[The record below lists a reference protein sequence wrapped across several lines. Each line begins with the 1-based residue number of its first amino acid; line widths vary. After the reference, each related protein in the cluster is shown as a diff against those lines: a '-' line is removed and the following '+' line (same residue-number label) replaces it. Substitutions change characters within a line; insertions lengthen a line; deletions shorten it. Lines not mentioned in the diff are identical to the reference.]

1 MEAHLYLEA
10 RLQMIGSAT
19 DFTYKWCVNM
29 GFEQAVAARMAL
41 AVDEILTDIVLYA
54 FKDET
59 GHIEIWFQYTFSE
72 IEIIIQE
79 MGEPFDPERYVY
91 DADKAMKESNF
102 EGASLESV
110 RCMTDQFIFLNRGK
124 DGKEFRLVKRFESA
138 DIRDRLPEK
147 YPEQKD
153 DNDVHDDD
161 KNGNSAPGGDY
172 LLTPVTSEDAEDIA
186 KLIYRSYKYS
196 YSKEDLYFPR
206 RIEMAI
212 RHEYKFGTIVRT
224 AAGGPAGY
232 FAVIKSTD
240 SMIGE
245 VGEAV
250 VSPPYRKRGLMKIM
264 MESLI
269 DMSRQ
274 RGLKGLFGEALTAH
288 TFSQKVNR
296 KFDFRSTALVIAKSS
311 RRTFKGMDFRSTENV
326 SVVIDFLPLTRRW
339 MKPAHLPEPY
349 TDLLNTIY
357 DQFKAYLYRRSA
369 DGSPEDDPGKTN
381 LDLMIHH
388 EKNSALIIAR
398 EVGNTFELSCKRL
411 FRSIEELNLTAI
423 YFDLPLG
430 RIPISSSVEY
440 LKKNGFILAG
450 LMPFYHEESDY
461 LRMQKIMTDIEFDAI
476 HTFSDVAGLIK
487 KTVKKEYD
495 ESRKEQA

>member
-29 GFEQAVAARMAL
+29 GFDQNEAARMAL

-54 FKDET
+54 FKEET

-79 MGEPFDPERYVY
+79 MGEPFDPERHVY
-91 DADKAMKESNF
+91 DADKAIRENNF

-110 RCMTDQFIFLNRGK
+110 HSMTDQFIFLNRGK
-124 DGKEFRLVKRFESA
+124 DGKEFRLVKRFDSA
-138 DIRDRLPEK
+138 DIRDRIPER
-147 YPEQKD
+147 YPELPGKDDEYD
-153 DNDVHDDD
+153 DNDND
-161 KNGNSAPGGDY
+161 APEGDY

-186 KLIYRSYKYS
+186 KLIYRSYRYS

-212 RHEYKFGTIVRT
+212 RHEYKYGTIART
-224 AAGGPAGY
+224 TSGGPAGY

-250 VSPPYRKRGLMKIM
+250 VSPQYRKQGLMKLM

-288 TFSQKVNR
+288 TFSQKVNQ
-296 KFDFRSTALVIAKSS
+296 KFDFRSTALIIAKSPK
-311 RRTFKGMDFRSTENV
+311 RTFKGMDFHSTENV

-349 TDLLNTIY
+349 ANLLNTIY
-357 DQFKAYLYRRSA
+357 DQFNAYLYKSSA
-369 DGSPEDDPGKTN
+369 DDKTEDEPSKTN
-381 LDLMIHH
+381 LDLIIHH
-388 EKNSALIIAR
+388 EKSSALIIAR
-398 EVGNTFELSCKRL
+398 EIGNTFELSCKRL
-411 FRSIEELNLTAI
+411 FRSIEELNLTTI

-430 RIPISSSVEY
+430 LSPINSSVEY
-440 LKKNGFILAG
+440 LKNNGFILAG
-450 LMPFYHEESDY
+450 LMPLFHEESDY
-461 LRMQKIMTDIEFDAI
+461 LRMQKIMVDMNFETI
-476 HTFSDVAGLIK
+476 HAFSDVAGMIK
-487 KTVKKEYD
+487 ERVKKEYD
-495 ESRKEQA
+495 ENRKEQTKA